1 MLEHREGNVPDRS
14 NTLETHQRSIHR
26 HIREHVTH
34 EGPMLAAR
42 ASGASQVADAEE
54 PATDRTLGGAMH
66 PLLEKLDPAD
76 RKLPRRTE
84 MPLFTP
90 PMLATLAKEVF
101 SDPSWVY
108 EPKLDGQRSLLS
120 RRSGTVRLITRNE
133 KDRTAHYPELAAAIL
148 RDETPPVIADGEIV
162 AFDGDVTSFS
172 RLQGR
177 MQNAGPTAAQVAAVP
192 VYFYLFDLIWF
203 DGYDLSAL
211 PLLVRKSLL
220 REVFAFD
227 DPIRYSEHLDQE
239 GESAFRAA
247 CEKGWEGLVAKRAA
261 SPYAHG
267 RSRDWLKFKCSNEQE
282 VIVLGWTEPRGSRSG
297 LGALLVGY
305 HEDGELR
312 FGGKVGTGFGEHELT
327 RLSARLR
334 RLERSTPPLRDTT
347 GIAKKGVHWVRPDLV
362 AQVGFAEWTPD
373 GKLRHPR
380 YLGLRD
386 DKSPA
391 EVVRE
396 RG

>member
-1 MLEHREGNVPDRS
+1 MD
-14 NTLETHQRSIHR
+14 
-26 HIREHVTH
+26 
-34 EGPMLAAR
+34 
-42 ASGASQVADAEE
+42 
-54 PATDRTLGGAMH
+54 
-66 PLLEKLDPAD
+66 PLLEGLDPGD
-76 RKLPRRTE
+76 RKRLRRAA
-84 MPLFTP
+84 MPAFTP
-90 PMLATLAKEVF
+90 PMLATLTKQVF
-101 SDPSWVY
+101 SDPAWVY
-108 EPKLDGQRSLLS
+108 EPKLDGQRSLLW
-120 RRSGTVRLITRNE
+120 RRGSKVRLITRNE
-133 KDRTAHYPELAAAIL
+133 KDRTSNYPDLSAAIL
-148 RDETPPVIADGEIV
+148 RDETPPLIADGEIV
-162 AFDGDVTSFS
+162 AFEGNVTSFS

-177 MQNAGPTAAQVAAVP
+177 MQNARPSTAQITAVP

-211 PLLVRKSLL
+211 PLVARKSLL
-220 REVFAFD
+220 REVLAFD

-261 SPYAHG
+261 SPYVHA
-267 RSRDWLKFKCSNEQE
+267 RSHDWLKFKCSNEQE
-282 VIVLGWTEPRGSRSG
+282 FIVIGWTEPRGARSG

-305 HEDGELR
+305 HEEGQLR
-312 FGGKVGTGFGEHELT
+312 FGGKVGTGFGEQELT

-334 RLERSTPPLRDTT
+334 RLERSTSPLRDTK
-347 GIAKKGVHWVRPDLV
+347 GIAMKGVHWVRPELV

-380 YLGLRD
+380 YLGLRN

-391 EVVRE
+391 QVVRE